1 MKYILPILMVLG
13 LTSCGGGETK
23 KTDLETIDKQSARE
37 VTIKSVVA
45 GDSIL
50 HITSQKIWANGQL
63 VTQKT
68 DTIKTAKEV
77 SAWGDT
83 KPTSLVKV
91 PIYVTVE

>member
-1 MKYILPILMVLG
+1 MKYILPILAVFALV
-13 LTSCGGGETK
+13 SCSGEST

-68 DTIKTAKEV
+68 DTLKTAKDV
-77 SAWGDT
+77 KAWGES
-83 KPTSLVKV
+83 TSTTLVKV

>member
-1 MKYILPILMVLG
+1 MKYILPILAVFALV
-13 LTSCGGGETK
+13 SCGGESK

-68 DTIKTAKEV
+68 DTLKTAKEV
-77 SAWGDT
+77 KAWGES
-83 KPTSLVKV
+83 TSTTLVKV

>member
-1 MKYILPILMVLG
+1 MKYILSILTAITLV
-13 LTSCGGGETK
+13 SCGGESK

-37 VTIKSVVA
+37 VTLKSVVV

-63 VTQKT
+63 ITQKT
-68 DTIKTAKEV
+68 DTLKTAKEAK
-77 SAWGDT
+77 AWGDNT
-83 KPTSLVKV
+83 TTSLVKV